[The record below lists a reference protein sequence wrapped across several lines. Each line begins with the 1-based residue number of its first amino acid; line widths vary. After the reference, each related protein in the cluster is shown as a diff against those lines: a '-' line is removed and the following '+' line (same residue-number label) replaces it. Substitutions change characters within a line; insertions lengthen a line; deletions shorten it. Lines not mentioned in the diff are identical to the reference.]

1 MYLSCRVFFGG
12 GFCFYEWPLC
22 FISGSPCWLGQARVS
37 QNYCKMFRRKMSE
50 ISEFVLSLVNG
61 AINHTFPALFVSLI
75 YIKYWK
81 GRQNKVMGK
90 MWGFCPGPV
99 LFLITLSCS
108 VQFVSYS
115 CIYLGFHHLC
125 LVGIMSGLVVLCII
139 ILSWVKVLHVY
150 FQCFTLPRLHF
161 LFYLVSTTFL

>member
-12 GFCFYEWPLC
+12 GVCFYEWPLC

-61 AINHTFPALFVSLI
+61 AINHTFPALFVSLV

-90 MWGFCPGPV
+90 MWGFCLFFLSGSCVIFDNLV
-99 LFLITLSCS
+99 LFCS
-108 VQFVSYS
+108 VCLIFVYIFRISSFMS
-115 CIYLGFHHLC
+115 CWNYVWSC
-125 LVGIMSGLVVLCII
+125 RA
-139 ILSWVKVLHVY
+139 LHYHTVMG
-150 FQCFTLPRLHF
+150 
-161 LFYLVSTTFL
+161 